1 MDEITFMILKIV
13 VSICAALVTA
23 YVVPY
28 IKTLTNDAQNAK
40 ICDAVSIAVKAA
52 EQTVKE
58 SGQGKYKKAQVIEYM
73 TKWLNENHISISN
86 DQLDQIIEC
95 IVYEINH
102 SQGE

>member
-23 YVVPY
+23 YVIPY
-28 IKTLTNDAQNAK
+28 IKALTNDNQHTK

-58 SGQGKYKKAQVIEYM
+58 TGQGKYKKAQVIEYM
-73 TKWLNENHISISN
+73 TKWLNENRISISN
-86 DQLDQIIEC
+86 DQLDQLIEC
-95 IVYEINH
+95 VVYEMNH
-102 SQGE
+102 SQEN